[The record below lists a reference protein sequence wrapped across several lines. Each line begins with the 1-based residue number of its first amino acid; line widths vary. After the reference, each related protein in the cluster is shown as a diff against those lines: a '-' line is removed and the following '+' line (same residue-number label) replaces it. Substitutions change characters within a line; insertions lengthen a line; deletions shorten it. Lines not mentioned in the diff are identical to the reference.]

1 MGRTMSATQRS
12 VRVGVPNSGSSLE
25 ALSKSSASPASVV
38 LLLAAGGDRRIWPD
52 PATGRNRYGTRTTPA
67 TGEIAF
73 SSTTASN
80 VSVEGF
86 AAADRALKQLIGTE
100 IEPAIP
106 YGQWFAD
113 IRQGVISQLGQTDAE
128 VILAAS
134 GTDVEIVALCLVS
147 GLSTR
152 PITNIYIAPDE
163 TGNGVPL
170 AAAGRHFSD
179 LTSQG
184 FSVESGAPIE
194 GLSPDRIDVRTIN
207 IRSETGE
214 QRRQEDVDA
223 DLVAMAERE
232 LGRDRD
238 VLVHVLDTSK
248 TGLAGVTR
256 QAARDAVALAPSR
269 VRVIIDACQLR
280 CPIPQLQQDLA
291 DGFLVAVTGSKFAAG
306 PPFAGALLIPAD
318 LAEEIATCAAIP
330 TGLAEYTAAQDW
342 SENLRERTGFE
353 FKSEMNIGLSLRW
366 VAALANLA
374 PYAFVSE
381 PQRALINQQ
390 FAELVRPRAGDVKGI
405 AIHPDDD
412 GDYLASRVIIPLT
425 VFNGSGGF
433 ATLGEAQTIQSA
445 LRSSVDGP
453 ICHVGQA
460 VRVGPRTVLRIGA
473 SAIDVA
479 GVSARMAAGQ
489 TLREAFKPIETDL
502 DALFAKW
509 SRIDQRLRD
518 A

>member
-1 MGRTMSATQRS
+1 MSATQRS
-12 VRVGVPNSGSSLE
+12 VRVEMPNAGSSSQTLNDV
-25 ALSKSSASPASVV
+25 SAVPASVA
-38 LLLAAGGDRRIWPD
+38 LILAAGGDRRIWPD
-52 PATGRNRYGTRTTPA
+52 PVSGRNRYGTRTTPA
-67 TGEIAF
+67 TGEIVF

-80 VSVEGF
+80 ISVDGF
-86 AAADRALKQLIGTE
+86 AAADRALKRLIGTQD
-100 IEPAIP
+100 EPAIAHE
-106 YGQWFAD
+106 QWFSD
-113 IRQGVISQLGQTDAE
+113 IRQGVISQLGRRDAE

-179 LTSQG
+179 ITSQG
-184 FSVESGAPIE
+184 FSVEPGAPIE
-194 GLSPDRIDVRTIN
+194 GLSPDRIEVRTIN
-207 IRSETGE
+207 IRSEMGG
-214 QRRQEDVDA
+214 QRRQEDIDA
-223 DLVAMAERE
+223 DLVAMVGRE
-232 LGRDRD
+232 LSRDRD

-256 QAARDAVALAPSR
+256 QAARDVVALAPSR

-280 CPIPQLQQDLA
+280 CPISQLRQDLA
-291 DGFLVAVTGSKFAAG
+291 DGFLVAVTGSKFAGG
-306 PPFAGALLIPAD
+306 PPFAGALLMPISRV
-318 LAEEIATCAAIP
+318 EEIATCTAIP
-330 TGLAEYTAAQDW
+330 IGLAEYTAAQDW
-342 SENLRERTGFE
+342 SANLRERTGFV

-374 PYAFVSE
+374 PYALVTE

-390 FAELVRPRAGDVKGI
+390 FAEFVLARVGDVKGI
-405 AIHPDDD
+405 AVHCDDE
-412 GDYLASRVIIPLT
+412 GDHLASRGIIPLT
-425 VFNGSGGF
+425 VLNSSGSF
-433 ATLGEAQTIQSA
+433 ATLGEAQSIQMA
-445 LRSSVDGP
+445 LRSAVDGP

-460 VRVGPRTVLRIGA
+460 VRVGPRTALRIGA

-489 TLREAFKPIETDL
+489 SLHEAFKPIEADL

-509 SRIDQRLRD
+509 SRLDQRLRD

>member
-1 MGRTMSATQRS
+1 MSATQRS
-12 VRVGVPNSGSSLE
+12 VRVEVPNSGSSLQTLND
-25 ALSKSSASPASVV
+25 ASAVPASVA
-38 LLLAAGGDRRIWPD
+38 LILAAGGDRRIWPD
-52 PATGRNRYGTRTTPA
+52 PVTGRNRYGTRTTPA
-67 TGEIAF
+67 SGEIVF

-80 VSVEGF
+80 VSVDGF
-86 AAADRALKQLIGTE
+86 AAADRALGRLIGTE
-100 IEPAIP
+100 IEPAIA
-106 YGQWFAD
+106 YEQWFSD
-113 IRQGVISQLGQTDAE
+113 IRQGVISQLGRSDAE

-134 GTDVEIVALCLVS
+134 GTDVEIVALCLMS
-147 GLSTR
+147 GLSAR
-152 PITNIYIAPDE
+152 PITNIYVAPDE

-184 FSVESGAPIE
+184 FSVEPGAPID
-194 GLSPDRIDVRTIN
+194 GLSPDRIEVRTIN

-214 QRRQEDVDA
+214 QRRQEDIDA
-223 DLVAMAERE
+223 DLVAMVERE
-232 LGRDRD
+232 LARDRD

-256 QAARDAVALAPSR
+256 QAARDVVASAPRR

-280 CPIPQLQQDLA
+280 CPISQLRQDLA

-306 PPFAGALLIPAD
+306 PPFAGALLISAC
-318 LAEEIATCAAIP
+318 LAEEIATCTAIP
-330 TGLAEYTAAQDW
+330 VGLAEYTAAQDW
-342 SENLRERTGFE
+342 PANLRERTGFV

-374 PYAFVSE
+374 PYALVSE
-381 PQRALINQQ
+381 PQRALINHQ
-390 FAELVRPRAGDVKGI
+390 FAKLVRARAGDVKGI
-405 AIHPDDD
+405 AVHSDDD
-412 GDYLASRVIIPLT
+412 GGHIASRVIIPLT
-425 VFNGSGGF
+425 VLNSNGTF
-433 ATLGEAQTIQSA
+433 ATLGEAQSIQSA
-445 LRSSVDGP
+445 LRSPVDGP
-453 ICHVGQA
+453 ICHIGQA
-460 VRVGPRTVLRIGA
+460 VRVGPRTVLRVGA

-489 TLREAFKPIETDL
+489 TLNEAFKPIEADL

-509 SRIDQRLRD
+509 SRLDQRLRD